1 MSHLNHGNQ
10 LSDAELCVFYGNGHC
25 NQLSDAELCVFYGN
39 DHDAELCVFYG
50 NGHAADGA
58 SISMSVQLLQGCK
71 VSDVRYMMYQSAS
84 FLIMVVGI

>member
-1 MSHLNHGNQ
+1 MSHLN
-10 LSDAELCVFYGNGHC
+10 HC

-39 DHDAELCVFYG
+39 GHDAELCVFYG

-71 VSDVRYMMYQSAS
+71 VSAHSMMFKKVYVFSVS
-84 FLIMVVGI
+84 SPWR